1 MVGSANSRKRVYISC
16 RAIFSGNNAQVRKQ
30 KKVKELVEKSR
41 KSLKTLLQDLGHD
54 TVIAILRSLLEGKI
68 FESEIRAKIEFPEL
82 FRSSTIRDVQRQAS
96 EADAANSTAEAL
108 DEITSQDGEQ
118 LDREED
124 GVEPE
129 ESEDGVPTIA
139 PVLYTMQEP
148 QGKLPS
154 LYPSYLPYQ
163 TQHLIL
169 NTAQQ
174 ILEECCFNFASI
186 SMPSVLQQKRWDCS
200 TAGELTQWTKLFR
213 KGKGRPYTAA
223 LDFKDKELLK
233 EVSNLRHTAV
243 HRLPTTA
250 RGVSQLLKSATV
262 FAQYLQDGLRAAQL
276 EELQSDVDSKIKA
289 MELNKNVLEDTAS
302 SKLQDIQRQREE
314 LDRMEAKLI
323 EEILQ
328 EDLDNKALIGQLLE
342 DSVRGIFRLQRDAT
356 NKDCREDYEGKEE
369 NEENEGDEENEEDK
383 DRDEEKGKGEDEVKE
398 EDEVEGGKDS
408 EETQGEERKVEVSHF
423 GVIS

>member
-1 MVGSANSRKRVYISC
+1 MVYPPLLLVGYIYFNPNSD
-16 RAIFSGNNAQVRKQ
+16 NN
-30 KKVKELVEKSR
+30 S
-41 KSLKTLLQDLGHD
+41 
-54 TVIAILRSLLEGKI
+54 
-68 FESEIRAKIEFPEL
+68 
-82 FRSSTIRDVQRQAS
+82 
-96 EADAANSTAEAL
+96 
-108 DEITSQDGEQ
+108 IT
-118 LDREED
+118 
-124 GVEPE
+124 
-129 ESEDGVPTIA
+129 
-139 PVLYTMQEP
+139 VLYPMQEP

-174 ILEECCFNFASI
+174 ILEECCFSFASI

-213 KGKGRPYTAA
+213 KGKDRPYTAA
-223 LDFKDKELLK
+223 LDFKNKELLK

-323 EEILQ
+323 EDILR

-356 NKDCREDYEGKEE
+356 NKDYREDHEGKEE
-369 NEENEGDEENEEDK
+369 NAENEGDEENEEDK
-383 DRDEEKGKGEDEVKE
+383 DRDEEKDKGEDEVEE

-408 EETQGEERKVEVSHF
+408 EETQGEERKVEENEHRQSQVNENS
-423 GVIS
+423 